1 MTTSKGALWGITA
14 VLMALLILSATT
26 AAVYYGKYQT
36 EASQNRAYA
45 GELDAALESYR
56 SLQVS
61 YNASLADYNQTI
73 SLLAAAVADLN
84 TSTPAYR
91 EAGVALATLWS
102 EYRELASSSGQGP
115 LAYEVRMLVDYGN
128 GTRGWYNDT
137 AAQPGWN
144 GYVVTLVSWEAM
156 CRASGTPSTGST
168 MSRDW
173 EGSTRQAPPRG
184 SYGNT
189 SAAAGPGPRRGLTR
203 FRFETGPSWPGPSAP
218 TTSTSIQGANPNPW

>member
-36 EASQNRAYA
+36 EVSQSRAYA

-128 GTRGWYNDT
+128 GTSVWYNDT

-144 GYVVTLVSWEAM
+144 GYVVTLVLLGGDVQSQWYPQYGEHYV
-156 CRASGTPSTGST
+156 TGL
-168 MSRDW
+168 
-173 EGSTRQAPPRG
+173 GGVNQ
-184 SYGNT
+184 T
-189 SAAAGPGPRRGLTR
+189 S
-203 FRFETGPSWPGPSAP
+203 
-218 TTSTSIQGANPNPW
+218 TTSWFVWELAGGSWARAQTGVDQIQIRNGTIMAWTLCAYDINFNPGCEP